1 MLLITNFKICILK
14 NKFFTAIII
23 ALSFLSCINT
33 KKDNRKIAAA
43 EKECSLKKD
52 IAGLDIRFYGYF
64 KSEADSINI
73 KIKRGNQLVE
83 NYNDKISEK
92 IEDSLRHM
100 RRYEISKNILLTDTV
115 LIKIKSEPDKKIY
128 DFKYLVRPHFSMT
141 TRNWGCDFYQLT
153 IDGSTKTGNQVSI
166 IKSSWKKLE
175 KKDFGSYY
183 NHQ

>member
-73 KIKRGNQLVE
+73 KIKRGNTIAE
-83 NYNDKISEK
+83 NYNDKIPEK
-92 IEDSLRHM
+92 INDSLRHT
-100 RRYEISKNILLTDTV
+100 RYYEIMKNILLTDTV
-115 LIKIKSEPDKKIY
+115 IITIKSEPEKKIY
-128 DFKYLVRPHFSMT
+128 DFKYLVRPHHSMT

-153 IDGSTKTGNQVSI
+153 IDGKIQEGNSI
-166 IKSSWKKLE
+166 SFRKNGWKIIE
-175 KKDFGSYY
+175 KKDLRSYY
-183 NHQ
+183 SHE